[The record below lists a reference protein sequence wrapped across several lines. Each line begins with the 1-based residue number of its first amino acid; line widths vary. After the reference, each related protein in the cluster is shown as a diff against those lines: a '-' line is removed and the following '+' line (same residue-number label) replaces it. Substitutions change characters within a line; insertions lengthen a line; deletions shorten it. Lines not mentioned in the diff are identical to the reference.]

1 MNLLVVGAS
10 HRTAP
15 VETLEQLSIPTDEMP
30 RLAQRLIEG
39 EYVDEVAVL
48 STCNRTEIY
57 ASVSAFHGGL
67 SQIAGELAHHAGRD
81 IEDISGHLYV
91 RHDIKAVQHAFRVA
105 SGLDSLVAGEPQIL
119 GQMRD
124 AYQNAQQH
132 GTVARLLHELLQS
145 ALRVGKRVHAE
156 TNVDDAAPNVVKA
169 AFDLAEQQRGG
180 LRGAEV
186 LVIGAG
192 AMGGLALS
200 ALRPREAK
208 QISIV
213 NRDLARAQRLAE
225 SYGAVPVPFS
235 ELGRAACRAD
245 VIVTATGALS
255 PIVTADMLRN
265 RRDDLLICDLA
276 VPRDVSVEA
285 ADLPGVTVIDLET
298 LAQAD
303 GTGAAEGHL
312 AQAEEIL
319 AEELEAFR
327 STIRAGAVAPTVA
340 ALRARADDV
349 VSAELSR
356 LRRRTPSMPDET
368 RAEVAHTVHRVVQEL
383 LHQPTVR
390 VRQLAGEPCG
400 ESYADA
406 LRELFALEGPE
417 LDAADGVE
425 TTEALR
431 ITPLDTENKTELLTT
446 IDLKVT

>member
-15 VETLEQLSIPTDEMP
+15 VDTLEQLSIPADEIP
-30 RLAQRLIEG
+30 HLARRLIEG
-39 EYVDEVAVL
+39 KYVDEVAVL

-57 ASVSAFHGGL
+57 AAVSAFHGGL
-67 SQIAGELAHHAGRD
+67 SQIAGELARHAGVD
-81 IEDISGHLYV
+81 VEDISGHLYV
-91 RHDIKAVQHAFRVA
+91 RHDTKAVQHAFRVA
-105 SGLDSLVAGEPQIL
+105 SGLDSLVTGEPQIL
-119 GQMRD
+119 GQMRE
-124 AYQNAQQH
+124 AYQTAQQH
-132 GTVARLLHELLQS
+132 GTVARLLHELLQT

-156 TNVDDAAPNVVKA
+156 TDIDDAAPNVVTA
-169 AFDLAEQQRGG
+169 AFDLAEQQSTQG
-180 LRGAEV
+180 LRDADV

-200 ALRPREAK
+200 ALRSREVKHVA
-208 QISIV
+208 IA
-213 NRDLARAQRLAE
+213 NRDAAKAQRLAE
-225 SYGAVPVPFS
+225 SYGATPVAFDAVA
-235 ELGRAACRAD
+235 EAARHAD

-255 PIVTADMLRN
+255 PIIEAHMLHG
-265 RRDDLLICDLA
+265 RREGLLICDLA
-276 VPRDVSVEA
+276 VPRDVSVDA
-285 ADLPGVTVIDLET
+285 AALPGVTVIDLET

-303 GTGAAEGHL
+303 GMGATEGYL
-312 AQAEEIL
+312 AHANEIL
-319 AEELEAFR
+319 AEELNAFR
-327 STIRAGAVAPTVA
+327 NTIRAGAVAPTVA
-340 ALRARADDV
+340 ALRSRADDV

-400 ESYADA
+400 DSYADA

-417 LDAADGVE
+417 LGAVDGND

-431 ITPLDTENKTELLTT
+431 IAPLDTDDKAE
-446 IDLKVT
+446 